1 MASLKEAV
9 ISLQLWSL
17 NQECAKDFFG
27 TLRQVSEMGYEGVE
41 FAGFHGKGAAEV
53 RKTVEGLNLKMTGTH
68 LHRDQLEGDKFAETV
83 AFYKELGV
91 STLIVPWAVGP
102 KGTAAQ
108 WQEMAQWLTATAD
121 KLAQEGMR
129 LGYHNHE
136 FEFAPVDGGKLPFD
150 IVFGNTPA
158 SVVMQIDMGWSE
170 FSRQD
175 TPALFAR
182 YPGRSLTTHV
192 KAHSAANR
200 VARIGE
206 DDVDW
211 KKNLEA
217 AAGVGGCRYF
227 VVEHEEHGD
236 TPPLENVKVCL
247 ECLKRLRG

>member
-27 TLRQVSEMGYEGVE
+27 TLRQVREMGYEGVE
-41 FAGFHGKGAAEV
+41 FAGFHGKSAAEV
-53 RKTVEGLNLKMTGTH
+53 RQAAEGLGLKMTGAH
-68 LHRDQLEGDKFAETV
+68 LGRDQLEGGKFAETV

-91 STLIVPWAVGP
+91 ENLIVPWAVGD
-102 KGTAAQ
+102 GGAAAK
-108 WQEMAQWLTATAD
+108 WLEMAQWLAATAG
-121 KLAQEGMR
+121 KLAGQGLR
-129 LGYHNHE
+129 LGYHNHA
-136 FEFAPVDGGKLPFD
+136 FEFAPVDGGKAPFD
-150 IVFGNTPA
+150 LVFGNTPA
-158 SVVMQIDMGWSE
+158 SVLMQVDMGWAE

-175 TPALFAR
+175 VPALFAR

-192 KAHSAANR
+192 KAYSAANR
-200 VARIGE
+200 AARIGE

-227 VVEHEEHGD
+227 VVEHEEHGA